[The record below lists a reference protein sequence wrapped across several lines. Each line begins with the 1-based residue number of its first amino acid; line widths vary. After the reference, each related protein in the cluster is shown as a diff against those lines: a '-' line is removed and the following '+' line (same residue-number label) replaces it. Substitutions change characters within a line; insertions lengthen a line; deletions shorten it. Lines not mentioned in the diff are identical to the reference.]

1 MHFQGRQWEQDLEK
15 NKLFFLSLR
24 AGGILQILMQ
34 SDWFRERAG
43 FHFFLRSCSLNRAE
57 SLWHLH
63 SKVCLLFVNEQN
75 RDFKPFFFL

>member
-34 SDWFRERAG
+34 SDWFQERAG
-43 FHFFLRSCSLNRAE
+43 FHFFFKILL
-57 SLWHLH
+57 
-63 SKVCLLFVNEQN
+63 SKPGGIVVASSFKSLFVVCE
-75 RDFKPFFFL
+75 